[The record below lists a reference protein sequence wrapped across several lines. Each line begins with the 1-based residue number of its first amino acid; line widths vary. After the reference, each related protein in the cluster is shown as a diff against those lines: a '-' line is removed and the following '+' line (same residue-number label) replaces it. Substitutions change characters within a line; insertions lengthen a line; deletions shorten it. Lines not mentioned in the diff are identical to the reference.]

1 MFLTQIQEK
10 NSTYTKAVT
19 GEILFRS
26 KKKSSLLII
35 PNFFSRSRVAPGV
48 RCLAWVLLFLKISR
62 KNVLS
67 FKKSYPY
74 RKNGKKTVL

>member
-26 KKKSSLLII
+26 KKKVPFLLVLI
-35 PNFFSRSRVAPGV
+35 FFPEAE
-48 RCLAWVLLFLKISR
+48 LLPVSA
-62 KNVLS
+62 V
-67 FKKSYPY
+67 
-74 RKNGKKTVL
+74 

>member
-48 RCLAWVLLFLKISR
+48 RCLAWVLFILKNKCFIIQE
-62 KNVLS
+62 KLS
-67 FKKSYPY
+67 LSEKW
-74 RKNGKKTVL
+74 KKTVL